1 MGALAADFSFKRIKV
16 SVPINPIKTPK
27 YLILVILS
35 FNKIT
40 EIIKIK
46 IGAIVVII
54 ALFIGV
60 ELYKPLRAVIML
72 RPIPKKAQIIINLKS
87 LISIFSFFRN
97 KEINQK
103 DIAAPTTRQ
112 YNNAL
117 GDKTSGINSF
127 AIVWLNP
134 KIEVATNAAKSAMVL
149 LFIKIY

>member
-1 MGALAADFSFKRIKV
+1 MGALDTRFSFKRINV
-16 SVPINPIKTPK
+16 RVPQKPIKTPI
-27 YLILVILS
+27 YFLLVIFSLIM
-35 FNKIT
+35 IT
-40 EIIKIK
+40 EIRKIK
-46 IGAIVVII
+46 IGARVVMI

-60 ELYKPLRAVIML
+60 ELYKPLSAVIML

-87 LISIFSFFRN
+87 LTSIFSFFRN

-103 DIAAPTTRQ
+103 HIAAPTTLQ

-117 GDKTSGINSF
+117 GDNTSGINSF

-134 KIEVATNAAKSAMVL
+134 KIEVAAKAAKRAMVL

>member
-1 MGALAADFSFKRIKV
+1 LGALDIDFSFKRINV
-16 SVPINPIKTPK
+16 SVPQKPINTPT
-27 YLILVILS
+27 YFILVIFSLIM
-35 FNKIT
+35 IT
-40 EIIKIK
+40 EIRKIK
-46 IGAIVVII
+46 IGARVVMI

-60 ELYKPLRAVIML
+60 ELYKPLSAVIML

-87 LISIFSFFRN
+87 LNSIFSFFRN

-103 DIAAPTTRQ
+103 HIAAPTTLQ

-117 GDKTSGINSF
+117 GDNTSGINSF

-134 KIEVATNAAKSAMVL
+134 KIEVAAKAAKRAMVL

>member
-1 MGALAADFSFKRIKV
+1 MGALDTRFSFKRINVRVPQK
-16 SVPINPIKTPK
+16 PINTPI
-27 YLILVILS
+27 YFLLVIFSLIM
-35 FNKIT
+35 IT
-40 EIIKIK
+40 EIRKIK
-46 IGAIVVII
+46 IGARVVMI

-60 ELYKPLRAVIML
+60 ELYKPLSAVIML

-87 LISIFSFFRN
+87 LTSIFSFFRN

-103 DIAAPTTRQ
+103 HIAAPTTLQ

-117 GDKTSGINSF
+117 GDNTSGINSF

-134 KIEVATNAAKSAMVL
+134 KIEVAAKAAKRAMVL